1 MSADSR
7 FTLYDLVVDLIP
19 GVTAILLFFWIYG
32 SAELRELVQVYG
44 TALPTVALL
53 AVGYVVGR
61 LIHSI
66 SNADLV
72 EKVGIGIYNWIPGF
86 GSLEPKDRR
95 FSNRLAHLKDN
106 EDEESLEKKIGE
118 TALESIFD
126 EVELDVPD
134 VDYEEGDAEA
144 FERDS
149 IGSIP
154 DLRYA
159 RYVADTL
166 TYQHQ
171 SLSWKYG
178 ILATFFRNMWPILIV
193 ASFGYLINLINRY
206 PDLNLAS
213 VGIFFGLLVSG
224 VVCIQQRFKFKRRQ
238 IRTMINEIALS
249 TG

>member
-32 SAELRELVQVYG
+32 PADLRELVQVYG

-53 AVGYVVGR
+53 AIGYVVGR
-61 LIHSI
+61 VIHSI
-66 SNADLV
+66 SNADCV
-72 EKVGIGIYNWIPGF
+72 EKLGIGIYNRVPGF
-86 GSLEPKDRR
+86 DSLEPKDRK
-95 FSNRLAHLKDN
+95 FSNRLAYLKDT
-106 EDEESLEKKIGE
+106 EQAEPLEKEIGE

-126 EVELDVPD
+126 EVGLDVPD
-134 VDYEEGDAEA
+134 VEYDEGDAEA
-144 FERDS
+144 FARGS
-149 IGSIP
+149 IGNIP

-166 TYQHQ
+166 TYQHR

-193 ASFGYLINLINRY
+193 AAFAYLINRY
-206 PDLNLAS
+206 PDMNLAS
-213 VGIFFGLLVSG
+213 VSIFFGLLVSG
-224 VVCIQQRFKFKRRQ
+224 MICVQQRFKFKRRQ

-249 TG
+249 TE

>member
-32 SAELRELVQVYG
+32 SADPRELVAVYG
-44 TALPTVALL
+44 IALPTVALL

-61 LIHSI
+61 VIHSI
-66 SNADLV
+66 SNADHV
-72 EKVGIGIYNWIPGF
+72 EKTAIGIYNRIPGF
-86 GSLEPKDRR
+86 GSLEPKDRK
-95 FSNRLAHLKDN
+95 FSNRLAHLKSN
-106 EDEESLEKKIGE
+106 EQGESLEKEIGE
-118 TALESIFD
+118 TALEAIFD
-126 EVELDVPD
+126 EVGLDVPD
-134 VDYEEGDAEA
+134 VEYEEGDAEA
-144 FERDS
+144 FARDS
-149 IGSIP
+149 VGKIP
-154 DLRYA
+154 DFRYA

-193 ASFGYLINLINRY
+193 AAFAYLITRY
-206 PDLNLAS
+206 PALNRAS
-213 VGIFFGLLVSG
+213 VGIFFGLLFSG
-224 VVCIQQRFKFKRRQ
+224 LICVQQRFKFKRRQ

-249 TG
+249 TD